1 MKKKNWTKNQSL
13 ESLSCKI
20 KITTTFCVLHRVI
33 VRIKLDNAYN
43 NALETGL
50 VSTKYSCKL
59 C

>member
-1 MKKKNWTKNQSL
+1 MKKKIRPRIKDL

-43 NALETGL
+43 SALETGL